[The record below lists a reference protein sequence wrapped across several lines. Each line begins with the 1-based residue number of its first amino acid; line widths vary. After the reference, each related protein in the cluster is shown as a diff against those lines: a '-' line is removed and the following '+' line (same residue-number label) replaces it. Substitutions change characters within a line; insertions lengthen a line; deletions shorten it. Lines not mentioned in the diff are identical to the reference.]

1 MALNIYRKKKRWK
14 IILGLVAIAIVSV
27 SLWYSNILAH
37 QIALEERRNV
47 TLWAEA
53 IQNRAQLLHYTQEF
67 FEDIKTEER
76 KKVELL
82 AEAYRR
88 IGVTDDSDELFFLL
102 KIFSSNT
109 TIPVIITD
117 SKGRITEFDNL
128 DQEIERDV
136 LLQGELREQFSV
148 YDPVYIKLDAKDYML
163 IYYKD
168 SKTFVQLRD
177 YLENL
182 EKSFLAEVVANS
194 ASVPVII
201 TDVTQKHVVAYG
213 NIDVAIA
220 RDNQA
225 LLRLVQEM
233 ASENKPIEIQFS
245 KGPRL
250 IFYKNSDLLTQ
261 LKYYPYFQFGVIAV
275 FILAAYLLFSTA
287 RKSEQNQVWAGLAKE
302 TAHQLG
308 TPLSAIMAWI
318 EILKMKGVDAE
329 TTSEME
335 KDVERLQIITERFS
349 KIGSEAMLQPVNII
363 GHLEEAIDYLQT
375 RTSKKVK
382 LKTSFPENRNLMVPL
397 NPQLFSWVIE
407 NLWKN
412 ATDAM
417 GGNGTIEII
426 VTNEPKHVIIDFC
439 DTGKGIAKSDFN
451 SVFNPGYTSKQRG
464 WGLGLSLARRIIE
477 DYHRGK
483 IFIKS
488 SVLGKGTIFRIVL
501 RK

>member
-1 MALNIYRKKKRWK
+1 MNIYHKKKRWK

-37 QIALEERRNV
+37 QIALDERRNV

-76 KKVELL
+76 KRVELL

-117 SKGRITEFDNL
+117 SKNRITEFDNL
-128 DQEIERDV
+128 DQEIERDA
-136 LLQGELREQFSV
+136 LLEGELREEFSV
-148 YDPVYIKLDAKDYML
+148 YDPVYIRLDARDFML

-168 SKTFVQLRD
+168 SKTFIQLRD
-177 YLENL
+177 YLDNL
-182 EKSFLAEVVANS
+182 EKSFLSEVVANS

-213 NIDVAIA
+213 NIDPAIA
-220 RDNQA
+220 RDNNA
-225 LLRLVQEM
+225 LLKMVQEM

-275 FILAAYLLFSTA
+275 FIGAAYLLFSTA

-335 KDVERLQIITERFS
+335 KDVERLQVITDRFS
-349 KIGSEAMLQPVNII
+349 KIGSAAMLQKANII
-363 GHLEEAIDYLQT
+363 KQLEEASGYLQN

-382 LKTSFPENRNLMVPL
+382 LKTTFPDSDLIVPL
-397 NPQLFSWVIE
+397 NPQLFGWVIE

-417 GGNGTIEII
+417 GGNGTIEI
-426 VTNEPKHVIIDFC
+426 VVSEEPKHVIIDFC
-439 DTGKGIAKSDFN
+439 DTGKGIPKSNFN

-488 SVLGKGTIFRIVL
+488 STLGKGTVFRIVL

>member
-1 MALNIYRKKKRWK
+1 MNIYHKKKRWK
-14 IILGLVAIAIVSV
+14 IILGIVAIGIVSV
-27 SLWYSNILAH
+27 SLWYSNILAR
-37 QIALEERRNV
+37 QIALEEGRNIKI
-47 TLWAEA
+47 WAEA
-53 IQNRAQLLHYTQEF
+53 IQNRAQLIHYTQVF
-67 FEDIKTEER
+67 FEEIKTEER
-76 KKVELL
+76 KRIELL
-82 AEAYRR
+82 AEAYKR

-102 KIFSSNT
+102 KIFSSNN

-117 SKGRITEFDNL
+117 SKGRITEFDNV
-128 DQEIERDV
+128 DFEIEPETI
-136 LLQGELREQFSV
+136 LEGKLKEEFSV
-148 YDPVYIKLDAKDYML
+148 YEPVFLRLDARDFMYV
-163 IYYKD
+163 YYKD
-168 SKTFVQLRD
+168 SKTFTQLRD

-182 EKSFLAEVVANS
+182 EKSFLSEVLGNS

-201 TDVTQKHVVAYG
+201 TDTTARHVVAYT
-213 NIDVAIA
+213 NIDATIA
-220 RDNQA
+220 RDNAA
-225 LLRLVQEM
+225 LLKIVREM

-250 IFYKNSDLLTQ
+250 IFYKNSQLLTQ
-261 LKYYPYFQFGVIAV
+261 LKYYPFFQFGVIAV
-275 FILAAYLLFSTA
+275 FIIVAYLLFSTA

-318 EILKMKGVDAE
+318 EILKMKGVDNE

-335 KDVERLQIITERFS
+335 KDVERLQVITERFS
-349 KIGSEAMLQPVNII
+349 KIGSSAILQPVNII
-363 GHLEEAIDYLQT
+363 EEIEKAADYLQT
-375 RTSKKVK
+375 RTSKKIK
-382 LKTSFPENRNLMVPL
+382 LQTRFPKRSNLIVPL
-397 NPQLFSWVIE
+397 NPQLFGWVIE

-426 VTNEPKHVIIDFC
+426 VTEEPKQVLIDFC
-439 DTGKGIAKSDFN
+439 DSGKGIPKSTHS
-451 SVFNPGYTSKQRG
+451 SVFNPGFTSKQRG

-477 DYHRGK
+477 DYHQGK

-488 SVLGKGTIFRIVL
+488 SELGKGTVFRIVL